1 MHINVFI
8 SREQTLTRYIHR
20 QPTNIRIRDYTTRRT
35 WIYLREEPVKSE
47 YREKER
53 KLRRR
58 PSGFFFTYNTRKN
71 KRTYMFHHEE
81 KFIMVMVFIKI

>member
-1 MHINVFI
+1 VHVNVFI

-58 PSGFFFTYNTRKN
+58 PSGFFFLHTIHAKINVRTCFIT
-71 KRTYMFHHEE
+71 KRNS
-81 KFIMVMVFIKI
+81 